1 MASAASPSTPSGG
14 VGASMWASQPPSKSG
29 WGRGGEAGSAFRGMS
44 RGGRPGRG
52 GGGGGRGGRA
62 SRGGSRPNNSN
73 PPRTD
78 DKGSKPNGTQTKEI
92 PKTTA
97 SAQSNA
103 PAVANDTSTPPSKP
117 ANSQVRDSKVRPRK
131 VSEAKPPRKVPPI
144 VIEPP
149 TVAASNSPV
158 SATTPNRS
166 RRKRSTNRSTPS
178 VSSKKSPSTESS
190 TSHIRLDKSP
200 VITKDLPPHLAP
212 PPPPET
218 PSFDLKHDIN
228 ALVERVRAVAM
239 DRPNTPGS
247 HIDWAGDEDDSLP
260 DLDDWG
266 VKSVTNSTSNTSVDQ
281 PDLISPILADA
292 LKPLPSIELGSP
304 LTVPSVAPPLEIPQK
319 SVPVLAAPSHP
330 DGDNT
335 PRGAAQESQRKE
347 KPPVDR
353 AQPAAPRNRKK
364 SDEGAKVT
372 ATSGSVVES
381 AAAAVTAATVEKDN
395 AAKKSPLKQST
406 LPVHPSL
413 PAKPV
418 DAIDALSK
426 RLPKTNP
433 PPVQAPDHAADVE
446 PPLKSG
452 LSESMHAS
460 KVNGVAPSE
469 QPSES
474 SPSPEPHGTAA
485 SMHASV
491 HSAPSHIT
499 THSTP
504 SSSSFQPSH
513 GRAHTIGRPGGVRVP
528 PFSPTNGSFP
538 DERASRRDRVNH
550 ARTHSTPPTGPGT
563 AHGHS
568 RNGSRPVITVD
579 ALSRLART
587 LGAPPKREAA
597 GVAAAAKD

>member
-29 WGRGGEAGSAFRGMS
+29 WGRGGEPGSAFRGMG

-52 GGGGGRGGRA
+52 GGGRGGRA
-62 SRGGSRPNNSN
+62 GRGGARSNNTN

-78 DKGSKPNGTQTKEI
+78 DKGPKPNGTQQLKEI
-92 PKTTA
+92 PKSVSSAEPSTA
-97 SAQSNA
+97 AHADDASS
-103 PAVANDTSTPPSKP
+103 PAPSKP
-117 ANSQVRDSKVRPRK
+117 VNGQPKDVKTRARK

-144 VIEPP
+144 IIQPP
-149 TVAASNSPV
+149 TVAVSSSPV

-166 RRKRSTNRSTPS
+166 RRKRSVNKSTPS

-190 TSHIRLDKSP
+190 SSHLRPDKSP
-200 VITKDLPPHLAP
+200 VIMKDLPPHLAP

-218 PSFDLKHDIN
+218 PSFDIKHDID

-247 HIDWAGDEDDSLP
+247 HIDWAGEEDDSLP

-304 LTVPSVAPPLEIPQK
+304 LTVPSAAPPPEV
-319 SVPVLAAPSHP
+319 VPKISAPAPAAPAHVV
-330 DGDNT
+330 GDDT
-335 PRGAAQESQRKE
+335 PRGAATDSQGKE
-347 KPPVDR
+347 KP
-353 AQPAAPRNRKK
+353 QSAAVKNRKK
-364 SDEGAKVT
+364 SDAGTKAPVPSVGSAAPVATT
-372 ATSGSVVES
+372 AT
-381 AAAAVTAATVEKDN
+381 AEKDTT
-395 AAKKSPLKQST
+395 AKKSPLRQSN
-406 LPVHPSL
+406 LPLHPSL

-418 DAIDALSK
+418 GAIDALSK
-426 RLPKTNP
+426 RLPKKPNP
-433 PPVQAPDHAADVE
+433 PPVHAPDSTADIE
-446 PPLKSG
+446 PPQNSG
-452 LSESMHAS
+452 LSESMHAP
-460 KVNGVAPSE
+460 KPNGITSQE
-469 QPSES
+469 QPNES
-474 SPSPEPHGTAA
+474 SPSPELQGTAA
-485 SMHASV
+485 SMHAPI

-499 THSTP
+499 THCTP
-504 SSSSFQPSH
+504 STSSFQPTH
-513 GRAHTIGRPGGVRVP
+513 GRAHTVGRPGGIRGP
-528 PFSPTNGSFP
+528 PFSPTNGLFP

-550 ARTHSTPPTGPGT
+550 ARTHSSPPTGPGT

-568 RNGSRPVITVD
+568 RSGSRPVITVD

-587 LGAPPKREAA
+587 LGGSSPPSKREL
-597 GVAAAAKD
+597 AAAAKD